1 MDSNLEQ
8 DPANDGASVGYP
20 RKRRRTRRRLIDAGM
35 VVLAERGPGNV
46 SAGEIATAA
55 GVASGTFY
63 NHFPSVDEFIDAV
76 AQDLGTGIEIGR
88 DTLTQIEHDPAVR
101 VAIGTIQLLEMAE
114 VDPVSAS
121 AFVSLAAVR
130 PGFRARIRALVGQAI
145 SDGVAAG
152 SFDVTAGPAAVNA
165 VLGTT
170 LQSMRSRVLGETDHA
185 EVAAVARL
193 ILRLLGLPEG
203 EIDRAVEQ
211 ATEAVAAAV

>member
-1 MDSNLEQ
+1 
-8 DPANDGASVGYP
+8 
-20 RKRRRTRRRLIDAGM
+20 M

-63 NHFPSVDEFIDAV
+63 NHFPSVDDFIDAV

-88 DTLTQIEHDPAVR
+88 DTLTEIEHDPAVR
-101 VAIGTIQLLEMAE
+101 VAIGAVQLLAMAD

-130 PGFRARIRALVGQAI
+130 PDFRARIRSLVGQAI
-145 SDGVAAG
+145 DDGVAAG
-152 SFDVTAGPAAVNA
+152 TFDVSAGPAAVNA
-165 VLGTT
+165 VLGAT

-185 EVAAVARL
+185 EAAAVARL
-193 ILRLLGLPEG
+193 ILRLLGVPEKDI
-203 EIDRAVEQ
+203 EDAVAR
-211 ATEAVAAAV
+211 ATETVAAG